1 MKAGRS
7 GQDVVYSKIMYLEKG
22 VVCREDMMTG
32 VHVIRGNNLECVL
45 NFTDDPQF
53 TVLKETVAVSLGKA
67 KNFAALG
74 VVMNS
79 STPQVGMTVFDIFS
93 SLTRGIWRNG

>member
-1 MKAGRS
+1 MKAGHS
-7 GQDVVYSKIMYLEKG
+7 GQDVVYSKIMYPEKG
-22 VVCREDMMTG
+22 VVCLFVAGEDMMTG
-32 VHVIRGNNLECVL
+32 AHVIKENNLVCVL

-79 STPQVGMTVFDIFS
+79 STPQVGMTE
-93 SLTRGIWRNG
+93 